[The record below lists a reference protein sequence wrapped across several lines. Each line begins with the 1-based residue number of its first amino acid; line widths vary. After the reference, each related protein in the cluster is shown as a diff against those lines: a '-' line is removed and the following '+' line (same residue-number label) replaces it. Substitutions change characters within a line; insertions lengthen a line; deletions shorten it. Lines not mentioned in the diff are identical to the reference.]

1 MKALRHILPVCV
13 VLAAFSCT
21 KRIELELNDD
31 NNRRL
36 VVDAWFTSI
45 NKQHEVRLTET
56 TSYYATEEAPKVSG
70 AVVKITGPD
79 VNETLIEEAP
89 GVYRTSSIAG
99 TIGNTYTLTIE
110 HDGETYE
117 ASGFMRDCAPI
128 DAVTVEFEEVE
139 EEEEVDVDGW
149 YVVYINTQE
158 LPGLGDDY
166 MWFTYINGEPLR
178 DTLSEIFFVTDQFYD
193 GIYIEEADIEY
204 LESPGEASAGDV
216 LRIEQLNIGRA
227 GFEVLNGIM
236 NETQWN
242 GGLFDAPPANVA
254 TNISGGALGFFGVAG
269 AQDIA
274 FTIPE

>member
-1 MKALRHILPVCV
+1 MKALRYILPLFA
-13 VLAAFSCT
+13 VLAMYSCT
-21 KRIELELNDD
+21 ERIELELNDD
-31 NNRRL
+31 ENRRL

-45 NKQHEVRLTET
+45 TKQHEVRLTET
-56 TSYYATEEAPKVSG
+56 TSFYAPEEAPKVSG
-70 AVVKITGPD
+70 AMVKITGPD
-79 VNETLIEEAP
+79 VDETLIEEEP

-99 TIGNTYTLTIE
+99 TVGNTYTLTIE
-110 HDGETYE
+110 HDGETYT

-128 DAVTVEFEEVE
+128 DAVMVDFEEIE
-139 EEEEVDVDGW
+139 GDGW
-149 YVVYINTQE
+149 YVVHINTQE

-166 MWFTYINGEPLR
+166 MWLTYINDEPLR
-178 DTLSEIFFVTDQFYD
+178 DTLSEIYFVTDQFYD
-193 GIYIEEADIEY
+193 GLYIEEADIEY
-204 LESPGEASAGDV
+204 LESPGEAMPGDAV
-216 LRIEQLNIGRA
+216 RIEQLNIGRD

-269 AQDIA
+269 AQDIE

>member
-1 MKALRHILPVCV
+1 MKALRYILPVFV

-31 NNRRL
+31 ENRRL

-45 NKQHEVRLTET
+45 AKQHEVRLTET
-56 TSYYATEEAPKVSG
+56 TSYYAPEAAPTVSG

-79 VNETLIEEAP
+79 VDETLVEEEP
-89 GVYRTSSIAG
+89 GVYRTSTIAG
-99 TIGNTYTLTIE
+99 TVGNTYTLTIE
-110 HDGETYE
+110 HSGETYE

-128 DAVTVEFEEVE
+128 DAVMVEFEEND
-139 EEEEVDVDGW
+139 VDLIELDGW
-149 YVVYINTQE
+149 YVVHINTQE

-166 MWFTYINGEPLR
+166 MWLTYVNDEPLR

-193 GIYIEEADIEY
+193 GLYIEEADIEY
-204 LESPGEASAGDV
+204 LDSPSEVVPGDV
-216 LRIEQLNIGRA
+216 IRIEQLNIGRD

-269 AQDIA
+269 AQDIE

>member
-1 MKALRHILPVCV
+1 MKALRIILPLFA
-13 VLAAFSCT
+13 VLSIYSCT
-21 KRIELELNDD
+21 ERIELELNDD

-56 TSYYATEEAPKVSG
+56 TSYYAPEEAPKVSG

-79 VNETLIEEAP
+79 VEETLIEEEP

-128 DAVTVEFEEVE
+128 DAVMVEFEEAE
-139 EEEEVDVDGW
+139 GDVFDFDGW
-149 YVVYINTQE
+149 YVVHIDTQE

-166 MWFTYINGEPLR
+166 MWLTYINGEPLR
-178 DTLSEIFFVTDQFYD
+178 DTLSEIVFVTDQFYD
-193 GIYIEEADIEY
+193 GLYIEEADIEY

-216 LRIEQLNIGRA
+216 VRIEQLNIGRA

>member
-1 MKALRHILPVCV
+1 MKALRIILPLFA
-13 VLAAFSCT
+13 VLSICSCT
-21 KRIELELNDD
+21 ERIELELNDD
-31 NNRRL
+31 QNRRL

-56 TSYYATEEAPKVSG
+56 TSYYAPEEAPKVSG

-79 VNETLIEEAP
+79 VDETLIEEEP

-128 DAVTVEFEEVE
+128 DAVMAEFEEAE
-139 EEEEVDVDGW
+139 GDVFDFDGW
-149 YVVYINTQE
+149 YVLYINTQE

-166 MWFTYINGEPLR
+166 MWLTYINGEPLR

-193 GIYIEEADIEY
+193 GLYIEEADIEY

-216 LRIEQLNIGRA
+216 VRIEQLNIGRD